1 MDLFQSAAL
10 ADNQSKL
17 DIAATKLAI
26 LFSEEI
32 DIPKQYRKG
41 LKKPSK
47 SKEDTLLMKKFK
59 SNVAHW
65 RDLIKIMLDK
75 VEPEIAWRFINL
87 TPKLGDSENNAA
99 YNEDFLAFTDYFVI
113 RRDKEN
119 CNPDELGRL
128 AQLHTAFQ
136 KTIENGK

>member
-17 DIAATKLAI
+17 NIAATKLAI
-26 LFSEEI
+26 IFSEES

-41 LKKPSK
+41 LEKPAK
-47 SKEDTLLMKKFK
+47 SGEETILMKKFK
-59 SNVAHW
+59 SNVARW
-65 RDLIKIMLDK
+65 RDLIKTMLDRID
-75 VEPEIAWRFINL
+75 PEIAWRFINL
-87 TPKLGDSENNAA
+87 TPKIVDSETNAA

-119 CNPDELGRL
+119 CNPEELGRL

-136 KTIENGK
+136 KTLENGR

>member
-47 SKEDTLLMKKFK
+47 SREDTLLMKKFK

-65 RDLIKIMLDK
+65 RDLIKIMLNK

-87 TPKLGDSENNAA
+87 TPKLGDNENNAA
-99 YNEDFLAFTDYFVI
+99 YNEDFWLS
-113 RRDKEN
+113 
-119 CNPDELGRL
+119 L
-128 AQLHTAFQ
+128 
-136 KTIENGK
+136 TIL

>member
-26 LFSEEI
+26 LFSDEI

-65 RDLIKIMLDK
+65 RDLIGYTGHIVPSIPGILCHC
-75 VEPEIAWRFINL
+75 R
-87 TPKLGDSENNAA
+87 
-99 YNEDFLAFTDYFVI
+99 
-113 RRDKEN
+113 
-119 CNPDELGRL
+119 
-128 AQLHTAFQ
+128 QL
-136 KTIENGK
+136 

>member
-1 MDLFQSAAL
+1 MDLFQSTAL
-10 ADNQSKL
+10 SDNQSNI
-17 DIAATKLAI
+17 DIAAIKLAI

-32 DIPKQYRKG
+32 DIPKQYRRG

-47 SKEDTLLMKKFK
+47 TKEDTLLMKKFK

-65 RDLIKIMLDK
+65 RELIKKMLDK
-75 VEPEIAWRFINL
+75 LDPEIAWRFINL
-87 TPKLGDSENNAA
+87 TPKLGDSDNKAV
-99 YNEDFLAFTDYFVI
+99 YNEDFLAFTNYFVI

-136 KTIENGK
+136 KTIENGR

>member
-26 LFSEEI
+26 LFSEET

-41 LKKPSK
+41 LEKPAK
-47 SKEDTLLMKKFK
+47 SGEDTILMRKFK
-59 SNVAHW
+59 SNVVHW
-65 RDLIKIMLDK
+65 RDLIKTMLDK
-75 VEPEIAWRFINL
+75 IEPEFAWRFINL
-87 TPKLGDSENNAA
+87 TPKIGDSENNAA
-99 YNEDFLAFTDYFVI
+99 YNEDFIAFTDYFAL

-136 KTIENGK
+136 KTIENGR